1 MKKHGLKIYI
11 ALFLAVCMV
20 PALGMFVQ
28 GNVEPVGNEILQA
41 APKLTKGDGFNT
53 DVLADTSDYISDH
66 FALRRPL
73 ATLWAG
79 LNAKV
84 FNTSV
89 EEQVMLG
96 KDGWL
101 FYTDTGSDSMGIG
114 LDDGLLHYAA
124 NNLALVQEY
133 VESEGMDFCFVIA
146 PNKGSLYPEMLPAY
160 LDSDHSKANASRLI
174 PMLEEAGVH
183 NVDLFSAFENEDVLY
198 YKTDSH
204 WNSKGAALAADEILN
219 SLGRDS
225 GFYTGSFVAG
235 DKHRGD
241 LYEML
246 YPSGSF
252 TEQDL
257 VPEKA
262 FNYTSLKDT
271 AGGNAINIQTE
282 NLAAED
288 TLFCWRDSFGISLYP
303 YLAESFG
310 TAQFSRSFPYELPK
324 AVDLGADCVVIELV
338 ERNLEQ
344 LLGNAAVFPAP
355 VRDVEAQQQA
365 QGSLSFAADYE
376 KSGLKRYYGSLS
388 GLPMD
393 DGSRIYAECGG
404 VVYEAMVTADED
416 GSLGFS
422 LWLPAEGQTPTA
434 LLCCND
440 GILCSYELILEDK

>member
-11 ALFLAVCMV
+11 TLFLAVCMV

-28 GNVEPVGNEILQA
+28 GKVEPVGNEILQA
-41 APKLTKGDGFNT
+41 APKLTKGDKFNT
-53 DVLADTSDYISDH
+53 EVLVDTSDYISDH

-101 FYTDTGSDSMGIG
+101 FYTDTADDSMGVG
-114 LDDGLLHYAA
+114 LEDSLLRHAA

-133 VESEGMDFCFVIA
+133 LEAEGMDFCFVMA
-146 PNKGSLYPEMLPAY
+146 PNKGSLYPEMLPGY
-160 LDSDHSKANASRLI
+160 VESKHGNANASRLI
-174 PMLEEAGVH
+174 PMLKKAGVN
-183 NVDLFSAFENEDVLY
+183 NVDLFSAFDGKEILY

-225 GFYTGSFVAG
+225 NFYAGSFVTG
-235 DKHRGD
+235 DAHRGD

-252 TEQDL
+252 TEADI

-262 FNYTSLKDT
+262 FNFTSLKDT
-271 AGGNAINIQTE
+271 AGGNAININTE
-282 NLAAED
+282 NPAAEG

-310 TAQFSRSFPYELPK
+310 KARFSRSTPYELPK
-324 AVDLGADCVVIELV
+324 AVELGADCVVIELV
-338 ERNLEQ
+338 ERTLNQ
-344 LLGNAAVFPAP
+344 LLGNCAVFPAP
-355 VRDVEAQQQA
+355 ARDIEAQQQA
-365 QGSLSFAADYE
+365 QGKVSFGTDAE
-376 KSGLKRYYGSLS
+376 KSGLKR
-388 GLPMD
+388 
-393 DGSRIYAECGG
+393 
-404 VVYEAMVTADED
+404 
-416 GSLGFS
+416 
-422 LWLPAEGQTPTA
+422 
-434 LLCCND
+434 
-440 GILCSYELILEDK
+440 